1 MRQDPLWRV
10 PAIKDGQ
17 IRGERYPS
25 VQKTALASCIAMT
38 SSAYNDNSRPATA
51 HTMGAASGDPG
62 GGEIPVMRRP
72 PQLSSSPK
80 AREVV
85 SNRANKQKN
94 NDLMSEAMR
103 VAPKAG
109 ALYAKLQYWAALM
122 FVLLRYHKIKGGFI
136 YDERNKGY

>member
-1 MRQDPLWRV
+1 
-10 PAIKDGQ
+10 
-17 IRGERYPS
+17 
-25 VQKTALASCIAMT
+25 MT

-72 PQLSSSPK
+72 PQLRPSPK

-103 VAPKAG
+103 VAQKQVRHAPNYNTG
-109 ALYAKLQYWAALM
+109 RPLCLC
-122 FVLLRYHKIKGGFI
+122 H
-136 YDERNKGY
+136 